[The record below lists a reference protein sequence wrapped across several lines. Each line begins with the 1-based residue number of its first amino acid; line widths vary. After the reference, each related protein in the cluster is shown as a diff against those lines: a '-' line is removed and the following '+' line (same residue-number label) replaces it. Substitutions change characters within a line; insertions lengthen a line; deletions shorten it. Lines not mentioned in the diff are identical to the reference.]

1 MTPEDRIAELEA
13 ENAGL
18 RAQVSEL
25 PILRAQISALL
36 SEVQALRERVAKDS
50 HNSHKPPTS
59 DGLQRRPRSQRRK
72 SGRQS
77 GGQLG
82 HAGQTLPLVAM
93 PDEVVTH
100 QPPACPHCQTSLEKG
115 ASHAVERRQVL
126 ELPPVRLQVREHQ
139 AAHVRCPGCGRVAV
153 ARFPA
158 EVPSRIQYGPRL
170 RALVVYLVEHQLVPY
185 ARVRELL
192 ADLFGQ
198 SLSVGTLVTMVQQCA
213 HTLRPV
219 EDALKAEAQAAP
231 VLHHDETGVRVAGK
245 LQWVHVSSTPTLT
258 HYGVHPKRGREATDA
273 IGILPGFQGVSIH
286 DGWKPYRT
294 YTQCRHA
301 LCNVHHLRELTFV
314 EEELHPPWAGKL
326 KALLQEMNAAVAT
339 ARANGLSPLSPLQR
353 HALQIRYE
361 ALLLAGLAA
370 NPPPSPPESQ
380 KRGRQ
385 KQTPARNLLER
396 LWLGQ
401 AEVLAF
407 LDDFTI
413 PFDNNQAEQDLRMFK
428 VQQKISGCFRADAG
442 AEAYCRI
449 RSFLSTLRKR
459 RQTLLQALQAVFI
472 GHPLIPALG

>member
-13 ENAGL
+13 VVAQQHALVTQL
-18 RAQVSEL
+18 REQVSV
-25 PILRAQISALL
+25 LL
-36 SEVQALRERVAKDS
+36 AENQALRERVAKDS

-72 SGRQS
+72 SGRKT

-82 HAGQTLPLVAM
+82 HAGQTLPLVET
-93 PDEVVTH
+93 PDEVVTY
-100 QPPACPHCQTSLEKG
+100 QPAKCAHCQTPLDEV
-115 ASHAVERRQVL
+115 APHAMERRQVV
-126 ELPPVRLQVREHQ
+126 ELPPVRLHVREHR
-139 AAHVRCPGCGRVAV
+139 AAHVRCPGCGGLSVAD
-153 ARFPA
+153 FPA

-170 RALVVYLVEHQLVPY
+170 RALVVYLVEQQLVPY

-198 SLSVGTLVTMVQQCA
+198 ALSVGTLVTMVQQCA
-213 HTLRPV
+213 HALAPV
-219 EDALKAEAQAAP
+219 EETLKAEAQAAP
-231 VLHHDETGVRVAGK
+231 VLHNDETGVRVAGK
-245 LQWVHVSSTPTLT
+245 LQWVHVSSTATLT
-258 HYGVHPKRGREATDA
+258 HFGVHPKRGREATEA
-273 IGILPGFQGVSIH
+273 IGLLPRFRGVSVH

-314 EEELHPPWAGKL
+314 EQELHQPWAGNMKD
-326 KALLQEMNAAVAT
+326 LLREMKAAVAT
-339 ARANGLSPLSPLQR
+339 AQANGLTQVSAAQR
-353 HALQIRYE
+353 HDLHTRYD

-370 NPPPSPPESQ
+370 NPPPPLPPPEGRR
-380 KRGRQ
+380 RGRR
-385 KQTPARNLLER
+385 KQSPARNLLER

-428 VQQKISGCFRADAG
+428 VQQKVSGCFRADAG

-449 RSFLSTLRKR
+449 RGYLSTLRKR
-459 RQTLLQALQAVFI
+459 QQALLDALQAAFT
-472 GHPLIPALG
+472 GRPLLPALG